1 VSGVHKLTTAV
12 GLWLALCAVAPA
24 QDYPAQPVRL
34 IVPYAAGGGVDA
46 MARFLTK
53 GLEKRL
59 GQTVVI
65 ENRGGSATTTAA
77 TYVARQPADGYTLLI
92 GTSTTYA
99 IAVSLYKKL
108 GYYPAKDFTPIALVA
123 AVPFALVVNPK
134 LPVTTVMEL
143 VALAKSKP
151 GELNYASAGVGA
163 PHHSY
168 AELLKS
174 MTGIDIRNVSYRGGG
189 PALQD
194 VVAGHAPITFADAG
208 NVLSQIRSGQVRA
221 LGVTV
226 SKRLD
231 TMPEVPTI
239 HEAGVTGYE
248 ANSWI
253 AVVAPP
259 NLPPAIGAKLNAA
272 LTDVVNSDE
281 TRKFFAGVGWV
292 PTPSTQ
298 AELGSYIK
306 SEIARWAKVV
316 EAAGA
321 KGVE

>member
-1 VSGVHKLTTAV
+1 MPRTHKIAAAA
-12 GLWLALCAVAPA
+12 GLWLALGVAAPA
-24 QDYPAQPVRL
+24 QDYPIQPIRL
-34 IVPYAAGGGVDA
+34 IVPYAAGGGVDG
-46 MARFLTK
+46 MARFLAK
-53 GLEKRL
+53 GLEKKL
-59 GQTVVI
+59 GQTIVI
-65 ENRGGSATTTAA
+65 ENRGGSATTAAA

-92 GTSTTYA
+92 GTSSTYA

-108 GYYPAKDFTPIALVA
+108 GYDPARDFTPIGLVA
-123 AVPFALVVNPK
+123 AVPFVLVVNPK
-134 LPVTTVMEL
+134 LPVHSVMEL
-143 VALAKSKP
+143 VALARKRP

-163 PHHSY
+163 PHHIY

-194 VVAGHAPITFADAG
+194 VVAGHVPITFADAG
-208 NVLSQIRSGQVRA
+208 PVLSLVRGGQVRA

-239 HEAGVTGYE
+239 DEAGVTGYE

-253 AVVAPP
+253 AVVG
-259 NLPPAIGAKLNAA
+259 PANVPSPIAAKLNAA
-272 LTDVVNSDE
+272 LAEVVAAAE
-281 TRKFFAGVGWV
+281 TKKYFGSLGWV

-298 AELGSYIK
+298 AELGAHIK
-306 SEIARWAKVV
+306 SEIVRWAKVV

>member
-1 VSGVHKLTTAV
+1 VSRVQRLAAAV
-12 GLWLALCAVAPA
+12 GAIWLALCSVAPA
-24 QDYPAQPVRL
+24 QDYPTQPVRL

-46 MARFLTK
+46 MARFLAR
-53 GLEKRL
+53 GLEKKL

-108 GYYPAKDFTPIALVA
+108 GYDPAKDFTPIGLVA
-123 AVPFALVVNPK
+123 AVPFVLVVNPK
-134 LPVTTVMEL
+134 LPVTSVMEL
-143 VALAKSKP
+143 VALAKAKP
-151 GELNYASAGVGA
+151 GQLNYASAGVGA
-163 PHHSY
+163 PHHIY

-194 VVAGHAPITFADAG
+194 VVAGHVPITFADAG
-208 NVLSQIRSGQVRA
+208 NVLSQIRGGQVRA

-239 HEAGVTGYE
+239 HEAGVTGY
-248 ANSWI
+248 
-253 AVVAPP
+253 
-259 NLPPAIGAKLNAA
+259 
-272 LTDVVNSDE
+272 
-281 TRKFFAGVGWV
+281 
-292 PTPSTQ
+292 
-298 AELGSYIK
+298 
-306 SEIARWAKVV
+306 
-316 EAAGA
+316 
-321 KGVE
+321 

>member
-1 VSGVHKLTTAV
+1 
-12 GLWLALCAVAPA
+12 
-24 QDYPAQPVRL
+24 
-34 IVPYAAGGGVDA
+34 
-46 MARFLTK
+46 MARFLAR
-53 GLEKRL
+53 GLEKKL

-108 GYYPAKDFTPIALVA
+108 GYDPAKDFTPIGLVA
-123 AVPFALVVNPK
+123 AVPFVLVVNPK
-134 LPVTTVMEL
+134 LPVTSVMEL

-163 PHHSY
+163 PHHIY

-194 VVAGHAPITFADAG
+194 VVAGHVPITFADAG
-208 NVLSQIRSGQVRA
+208 NVLSQVRGRQVRA

-231 TMPEVPTI
+231 TLPEVPTI

-248 ANSWI
+248 ANSWV
-253 AVVAPP
+253 AVVAPA
-259 NLPPAIGAKLNAA
+259 NLPPAIAAKLNAA
-272 LTDVVNSDE
+272 LTEVVGSDE
-281 TRKFFAGVGWV
+281 TRKFFASVGWV
-292 PTPSTQ
+292 PTPGTQ

>member
-1 VSGVHKLTTAV
+1 M
-12 GLWLALCAVAPA
+12 LALSADVQA
-24 QDYPAQPVRL
+24 QDYPNQPIRL
-34 IVPYAAGGGVDA
+34 IVPYAAGGGVDG
-46 MARFLTK
+46 MARFLAK
-53 GLEKRL
+53 GLEKKL
-59 GQTVVI
+59 GQTIVI

-77 TYVARQPADGYTLLI
+77 TYVSRQPADGYTLLI

-99 IAVSLYKKL
+99 IVVSLYKKL
-108 GYYPAKDFTPIALVA
+108 GYDPTKDFTPIAQVA
-123 AVPFALVVNPK
+123 AVPFVLVVNPK
-134 LPVTTVMEL
+134 LPVNSVMEL
-143 VALAKSKP
+143 VALAKKRP

-163 PHHSY
+163 PHHIY

-194 VVAGHAPITFADAG
+194 VVAGHVPITFADAG
-208 NVLSQIRSGQVRA
+208 PVLPLVRGGQVRA
-221 LGVTV
+221 LGVTA

-248 ANSWI
+248 ATSWV
-253 AVVAPP
+253 AVVAPAG
-259 NLPPAIGAKLNAA
+259 LPPAIGARLNRAFVE
-272 LTDVVNSDE
+272 VVNSDE
-281 TRKFFAGVGWV
+281 TRTFFSGVAWV
-292 PTPSTQ
+292 PAASTQ
-298 AELGSYIK
+298 AELGNYIK
-306 SEIARWAKVV
+306 NEIARWSKVV

>member
-1 VSGVHKLTTAV
+1 MWV
-12 GLWLALCAVAPA
+12 ALGAVAPA
-24 QDYPAQPVRL
+24 QDYPTQPVRL
-34 IVPYAAGGGVDA
+34 IVPYAAGGGVDG
-46 MARFLTK
+46 MARFLAK
-53 GLEKRL
+53 GLEKKL
-59 GQTVVI
+59 GQTIVI
-65 ENRGGSATTTAA
+65 ENRGGSATTIAA
-77 TYVARQPADGYTLLI
+77 TYVSRQPADGYTLLI
-92 GTSTTYA
+92 GTSSTYA

-108 GYYPAKDFTPIALVA
+108 GYDPRDFTPIGLVA
-123 AVPFALVVNPK
+123 AVPFVLVVNPK
-134 LPVTTVMEL
+134 LPVNSVMEL
-143 VALAKSKP
+143 VALAKKRP

-163 PHHSY
+163 PHHIY

-194 VVAGHAPITFADAG
+194 VVAGHVPITFADAG
-208 NVLSQIRSGQVRA
+208 PVLSLVRGGQVRA

-226 SKRLD
+226 TKRLD

-239 HEAGVTGYE
+239 HEAGVPGYD

-253 AVVAPP
+253 AVVAPA
-259 NLPPAIGAKLNAA
+259 NVPPAIAAKLNAA
-272 LTDVVNSDE
+272 LAEVVGSED
-281 TRKFFAGVGWV
+281 TRKYFSSLGWV

-298 AELGSYIK
+298 AELGAYIK
-306 SEIARWAKVV
+306 SEIVRWAKVV